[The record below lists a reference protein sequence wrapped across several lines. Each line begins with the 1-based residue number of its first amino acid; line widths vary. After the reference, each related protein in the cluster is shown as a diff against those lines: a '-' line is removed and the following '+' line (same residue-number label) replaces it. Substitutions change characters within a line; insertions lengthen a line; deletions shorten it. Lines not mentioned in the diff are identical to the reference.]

1 MLDLTYNLLKQRP
14 LVFTTM
20 AEKILV
26 VDDDIDSLKLIG
38 LMLQRNGYEVI
49 AANAGAQALTRAA
62 ADHPDMIILDIMMP
76 DMNGYEVS
84 RRLRRNPE
92 TQDIPIIMFTAKTLI
107 DDKVAGFEAGA
118 DDYLTKPTHPAEL
131 ASRVKAILMRS
142 TAQRPTGSLSKGTTI
157 GFIGAK
163 GGVGT
168 TTLALNVAVA
178 RLLAGE
184 NPIVAD
190 FRLGLGSMGLALGLA
205 RSATM
210 ADVLANPVDDIRP
223 RLIEGELAIHP
234 SGLRAL
240 LSSPR
245 PAESALDYTPEAASA
260 VVRSLRVMGKPA
272 LFDLGSGLPPMTLK
286 LQREMDQLVVVVDPV
301 FITLNMAREILH
313 ELDAN
318 RSDPSR
324 THVVVINRAAASAP
338 PSWNEV
344 EQMLGREVRAVISLA
359 SELVSQAIQAN
370 VPAVMFQPTAIASS
384 QMIKLAEE
392 LYNRSQMPA
401 GGEVPSQ

>member
-1 MLDLTYNLLKQRP
+1 
-14 LVFTTM
+14 M

-38 LMLQRNGYEVI
+38 LMLQRNGYEVV
-49 AANAGAQALTRAA
+49 AANSGTQALTRAS
-62 ADHPDMIILDIMMP
+62 ADKPDLIILDIMMP

-84 RRLRRNPE
+84 RRLRRNQE
-92 TQDIPIIMFTAKTLI
+92 TANIPIIMFTAKTLI

-142 TAQRPTGSLSKGTTI
+142 STAKPPTGTLSKGATI
-157 GFIGAK
+157 GFLGAK

-190 FRLGLGSMGLALGLA
+190 FRLGMGSMGLSFGLS
-205 RSATM
+205 RTTTM
-210 ADVLANPVDDIRP
+210 AEVLSHPVDDIRP
-223 RLIEGELAIHP
+223 RLIENELAIHP

-240 LSSPR
+240 LSSAR
-245 PAESALDYTPEAASA
+245 PAETSIEYSVDAAIAVIHAL
-260 VVRSLRVMGKPA
+260 RSMGKPTV
-272 LFDLGSGLPPMTLK
+272 FDLGSGLTPMSFR
-286 LQREMDQLVVVVDPV
+286 LQREIDQLVIVVDPV

-318 RSDPSR
+318 RFDPSR
-324 THVVVINRAAASAP
+324 VHVVVVNRAAASAP

-344 EQMLGREVRAVISLA
+344 EQMLGREIRAVISLA
-359 SELVSQAIQAN
+359 SELVSQALQAN
-370 VPAVMFQPTAIASS
+370 VPAVMFQPSAIASS
-384 QMIKLAEE
+384 QMIKLAED
-392 LYNRSQMPA
+392 LYNRSKIPS
-401 GGEVPSQ
+401 GGEVPSS